1 MTNDIQSYGSDT
13 TVIIPTASVR
23 TAVESMI
30 KNYLRSKGMPSSL
43 AASLILHE
51 RNQTLGSIVTDV
63 ILTTIMDI
71 KDSGY
76 SAQAVIHKGAHMKA
90 VAKLSDM
97 IVDIL
102 NEFRGYETDYA
113 EIKELIAMLEFEIE
127 DGLIKTLN
135 SCCSVFPTAANF
147 IRADR
152 VNYSNPNTDIC
163 VTMRG

>member
-1 MTNDIQSYGSDT
+1 MTNVTQSYGNEVA
-13 TVIIPTASVR
+13 VIIPTASIR
-23 TAVESMI
+23 STVESMV

-51 RNQTLGSIVTDV
+51 KNQSLGSIVTNMM
-63 ILTTIMDI
+63 LSTIMDI

-76 SAQAVIHKGAHMKA
+76 SAQAVIHKGEHMKA

-97 IVDIL
+97 IIDLL

-113 EIKELIAMLEFEIE
+113 EVKEFVAMLEFVVE
-127 DGLIKTLN
+127 DGLITVLN
-135 SCCSVFPTAANF
+135 SCNVFSVAANF

-163 VTMRG
+163 VTMRM

>member
-1 MTNDIQSYGSDT
+1 MTNGTQSYGSET
-13 TVIIPTASVR
+13 AIIIPTASIR
-23 TAVESMI
+23 STVESMV

-51 RNQTLGSIVTDV
+51 KNQTLGSIITDMM
-63 ILTTIMDI
+63 LSTIMDI

-90 VAKLSDM
+90 VGKLSDM
-97 IVDIL
+97 IIDLL
-102 NEFRGYETDYA
+102 NEFRGYETDYM
-113 EIKELIAMLEFEIE
+113 EVKEFIAMLEFVIE
-127 DGLIKTLN
+127 DGLIMVLN
-135 SCCSVFPTAANF
+135 SCNAFPVAANF

-163 VTMRG
+163 VTMRV

>member
-13 TVIIPTASVR
+13 VIIIPTADVR
-23 TAVESMI
+23 TLVESMI

-63 ILTTIMDI
+63 ILSTIMDI

-97 IVDIL
+97 IIDLL
-102 NEFRGYETDYA
+102 NEFRGYETDYM
-113 EIKELIAMLEFEIE
+113 EVKEFIAMLEFEIE
-127 DGLIKTLN
+127 DSVIKAFN
-135 SCCSVFPTAANF
+135 GCSVFPTAANF

-163 VTMRG
+163 VTMRV